1 MAVNLIG
8 RVLITK
14 GNQTPQPSQK

>member
-1 MAVNLIG
+1 MAANLIG